1 MGTENHNVVSFNSNT
16 LAKGIHGVIVAIYC
30 TKKGTTGAKLE
41 VINGITAGGAV
52 EFEVYGE
59 DIQSVFNINRRLENG
74 IFFKITAGGGGSA
87 SDAEWVAVFK

>member
-1 MGTENHNVVSFNSNT
+1 MGTENHNVVSFNTNT
-16 LAKGIHGVIVAIYC
+16 LAKGTHGVIVAIYC

-41 VINGITAGGAV
+41 VINGLVAGGSV

-74 IFFKITAGGGGSA
+74 IFLKITAGSGASA
-87 SDAEWVAVFK
+87 SDAEWIAVFK